1 MPLGLQ
7 LEIVQHH
14 TDEQKLPIG
23 KALGRIPS
31 GVFVLTAAH
40 EGVRMAMLA
49 SWLQQAAFEPPAIS
63 IAIAKDRPI
72 ADLIRKS
79 LLLAVS
85 IVPENDK
92 SLMKRYARG
101 VKDGEDPFAGVAVS
115 QSPAGVPVLSDALGW
130 IEAKLI
136 KACDFG
142 ADHEILIA
150 QVTAGQLLLEGTAF
164 THQRG
169 NGFHY

>member
-1 MPLGLQ
+1 M
-7 LEIVQHH
+7 QHH

-40 EGVRMAMLA
+40 DGERMAMLA
-49 SWLQQAAFEPPAIS
+49 SWVQQAAFEPPAIS
-63 IAIAKDRPI
+63 IAIAKGRPI
-72 ADLIRKS
+72 AKLIRQS
-79 LLLAVS
+79 GLLAVS

-115 QSPAGVPVLSDALGW
+115 QSPAGVPILSGALGW

-136 KACDFG
+136 QTCDFG
-142 ADHEILIA
+142 ADHEILVG
-150 QVTAGQLLLEGTAF
+150 QVTAAQLLRDGTAF